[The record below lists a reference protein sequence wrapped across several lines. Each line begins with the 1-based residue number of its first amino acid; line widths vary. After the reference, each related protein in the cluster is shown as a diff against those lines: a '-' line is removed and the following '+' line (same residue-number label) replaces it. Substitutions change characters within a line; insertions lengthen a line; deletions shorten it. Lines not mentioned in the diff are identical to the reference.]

1 MASDNVERVR
11 AIYEPWSRG
20 DWFGP
25 ADWAHPDIEYVMA
38 DGVNPGS
45 WRGIQAM
52 AKTWRETIS
61 AFSEFRVEIEEI
73 RELADGRVLVL
84 TRNTGR
90 GKSSGLE
97 LGQMA
102 TRGANVL
109 HISGGKVTRLEA
121 YFNRDQALADLGLQP
136 PP

>member
-25 ADWAHPDIEYVMA
+25 ADWADPDIEYVMA
-38 DGVNPGS
+38 DGPNPGA
-45 WRGIQAM
+45 WRGIRAL
-52 AKTWRETIS
+52 AAVWRETIS
-61 AFSEFRVEIEEI
+61 PFSEFRVAIEEM
-73 RELADGRVLVL
+73 RELDDGRVLVL

-90 GKSSGLE
+90 GKTSGLE
-97 LGQMA
+97 LGDMQ

-109 HISGGKVTRLEA
+109 QFRDDKVTRLVA
-121 YFNRDQALADLGLQP
+121 YFNRDLALADLGLQP

>member
-11 AIYEPWSRG
+11 AIYEPWTRG

-25 ADWAHPDIEYVMA
+25 TDWAEPDIEYVMV
-38 DGVNPGS
+38 DGPNPGS
-45 WRGIQAM
+45 WRGLRAMGQA
-52 AKTWRETIS
+52 WRETIS
-61 AFSEFRVEIEEI
+61 GFSEFRVEIEEI
-73 RELADGRVLVL
+73 REVDEDRVLVL

-90 GKSSGLE
+90 GESSGFE
-97 LGQMA
+97 LGSVA

-109 HISGGKVTRLEA
+109 HMRDGRVSRLAA
-121 YFNRDQALADLGLQP
+121 YFNRDLALADLGLRP